1 MRVFL
6 DELDT
11 GLSPA
16 NIADALAE
24 AARLAE
30 ASERLVI
37 DVSIDGVHWEEEDFD
52 SPTLTARGA
61 SEVRLVTACRKELL
75 RDIFLHAAEA
85 VLNADEQQ
93 RAAAKLLQEDRAK
106 DAYPAL
112 LEALNTWS
120 QVQSAMA
127 QGLSLGIVTRER
139 AQAEG
144 HSIDTAIQSLDAHLQ
159 TLKLA
164 MSRQDHVAVS
174 DCLLYEFP
182 QTTRIF
188 ATMLAAF
195 AKLSTQPAS
204 A

>member
-1 MRVFL
+1 MRVLL
-6 DELDT
+6 DEIDT

-16 NIADALAE
+16 NIADALSE

-30 ASERLVI
+30 AAGRLVV
-37 DVSIDGVHWEEEDFD
+37 DVHIDGVRWEEEDFE
-52 SPTLTARGA
+52 SPALVSRDA
-61 SEVRLVTACRKELL
+61 SEVRLTTVCRKDLL

-93 RAAAKLLQEDRAK
+93 RAAAKLLQEDRAT

-120 QVQSAMA
+120 QVQSALA

-139 AQAEG
+139 ALGAG
-144 HSIDTAIQSLDAHLQ
+144 VSVDASVQSLEAQLQ

-182 QTTRIF
+182 QTTRVF
-188 ATMLAAF
+188 ATMLTEC
-195 AKLSTQPAS
+195 AKLATA
-204 A
+204 